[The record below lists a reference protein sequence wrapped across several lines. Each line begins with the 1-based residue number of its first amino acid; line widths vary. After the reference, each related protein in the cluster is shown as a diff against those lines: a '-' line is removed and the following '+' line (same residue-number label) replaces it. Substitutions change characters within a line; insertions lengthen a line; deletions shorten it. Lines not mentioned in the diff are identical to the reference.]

1 MKALNRWR
9 WLAVT
14 LVSCW
19 APAAVAQT
27 DYPSEPVH
35 LVAPFSPGGA
45 ADTVARIISAPLSE
59 SLGQPVV
66 VENKAGAGGSIGSAS
81 VASAEPDGLTL
92 LLNLGP
98 PHQTVHLFNE
108 AVKYD
113 PVNDFTAIAMVAK
126 APQVLAVPAS
136 SPYDTAAEFIEAA
149 REQELTFGSS
159 GIGTSQHL
167 GGLLLNE
174 AEGTQLIHIAYRGGS
189 EALAALLGEQTDA
202 GIVVLS
208 NVVPYIKS
216 GQLKALAV
224 LEDSRAANAPDIP
237 TIGEALGNDF
247 SVPETWVGVLGP
259 AGLSDDI
266 TARLHDDINAALEQE
281 ETIKLLENAGYEPRS
296 ATSEEFSE
304 QLKSSEE
311 MYRRLVSKTSK

>member
-1 MKALNRWR
+1 MNASRH
-9 WLAVT
+9 WLAVAAAFMI
-14 LVSCW
+14 CA
-19 APAAVAQT
+19 APSAMAQSS
-27 DYPSEPVH
+27 YPSEPVH

-66 VENKAGAGGSIGSAS
+66 VENRAGAGGSIGSAS
-81 VASAEPDGLTL
+81 VASADADGLTL

-98 PHQTVHLFNE
+98 PHQTVHLFNK
-108 AVKYD
+108 AVTYD
-113 PVNDFTAIAMVAK
+113 PVKDFTAIALVAK

-136 SPYDTAAEFIEAA
+136 SPYDTAAEFVDAA
-149 REQELTFGSS
+149 RDSELTFGSS

-174 AEGTQLIHIAYRGGS
+174 SEGTKLVHIAYRGGS

-216 GQLKALAV
+216 GELKALAV
-224 LEDSRAANAPDIP
+224 LEDTRAANAPDIP

-247 SVPETWVGVLGP
+247 AVPETWVGVLGP
-259 AGLSDDI
+259 AGLPDEI
-266 TARLHDDINAALEQE
+266 TTRLHDEVNAALGTAEV
-281 ETIKLLENAGYEPRS
+281 IKLLENAGYEPKV
-296 ATSEEFSE
+296 ATSQEFAD
-304 QLKSSEE
+304 QLASSEA
-311 MYRRLVSKTSK
+311 MYRDLVAKTAE

>member
-1 MKALNRWR
+1 MNASKNWR
-9 WLAVT
+9 VFAAAFMI
-14 LVSCW
+14 CA
-19 APAAVAQT
+19 APEAMAQSN
-27 DYPSEPVH
+27 YPSEPVH

-45 ADTVARIISAPLSE
+45 ADTVARIVSAPLSE

-66 VENKAGAGGSIGSAS
+66 VENRAGAGGSIGSAS

-98 PHQTVHLFNE
+98 PHQTVHLFND
-108 AVKYD
+108 AVQYN
-113 PVNDFTAIAMVAK
+113 PVTDFTAVALVAK

-136 SPYDTAAEFIEAA
+136 SPYNTAAEFVAA
-149 REQELTFGSS
+149 AKEKELSFGSS

-174 AEGTQLIHIAYRGGS
+174 SEGTQLFHIAYRGGS

-208 NVVPYIKS
+208 NVVPYLKT
-216 GQLKALAV
+216 GELKALAV
-224 LEDSRAANAPDIP
+224 LEDKRAANASDIP
-237 TIGEALGNDF
+237 TMGEALGNDF
-247 SVPETWVGVLGP
+247 SVPETWVGVLAP
-259 AGLSDDI
+259 AGLPDEI
-266 TARLHDDINAALEQE
+266 TTRLHDEINAALETDQVIE
-281 ETIKLLENAGYEPRS
+281 LLKNAGYEPRS

-304 QLKSSEE
+304 TLRTSEK
-311 MYRRLVSKTSK
+311 MYRELVANTTK